1 MQSGKSA
8 NKSAE
13 RFFGGV
19 FQLLLAPP
27 RLVKKGGGS
36 FCGWCKVKP
45 KEPIQSPLLRT
56 QFNTRLRGWRIS
68 EGVSRWRPCNPS
80 LLVFML
86 AGWRR
91 VASRIV
97 NKMAVKN
104 ISSWRSTWTVLV
116 CCRAHR
122 VCPPIQL
129 LLPPDSINHLFPP
142 LKPRSLFWQLSELHS
157 SCSLLSCGALAAN
170 AQKPTRDKRAGGRPR
185 GGTDLRWWSFFFIII
200 PLTYNAGVFQ
210 SMHQDCLIFRAGLW
224 VSLWDCAARLG
235 SVQFHPCL

>member
-1 MQSGKSA
+1 
-8 NKSAE
+8 
-13 RFFGGV
+13 
-19 FQLLLAPP
+19 
-27 RLVKKGGGS
+27 
-36 FCGWCKVKP
+36 
-45 KEPIQSPLLRT
+45 
-56 QFNTRLRGWRIS
+56 
-68 EGVSRWRPCNPS
+68 
-80 LLVFML
+80 ML

-185 GGTDLRWWSFFFIII
+185 GGTDLRWWSFFFFII